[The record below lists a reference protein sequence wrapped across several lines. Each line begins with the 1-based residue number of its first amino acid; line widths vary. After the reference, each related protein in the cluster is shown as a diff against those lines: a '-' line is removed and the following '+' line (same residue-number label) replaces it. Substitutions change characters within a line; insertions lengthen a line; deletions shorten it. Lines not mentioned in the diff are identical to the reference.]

1 MPLLQSV
8 HQEGRAVHDRCD
20 LKCASGLKRS
30 DVVLYI
36 ICVIYNVLNMHLQ
49 YTVQSVLHTV
59 FAVPVVIGYHVG
71 AFDYQMAAGHSTN
84 FVMPIKIISDVTWQ
98 RRT

>member
-1 MPLLQSV
+1 
-8 HQEGRAVHDRCD
+8 
-20 LKCASGLKRS
+20 
-30 DVVLYI
+30 
-36 ICVIYNVLNMHLQ
+36 MHLQ